1 MLIPDLQRA
10 IDRAREGV
18 DAIEELGRARAEA
31 ERDYRVALRKAVLG
45 LRARGMPASVASDA
59 ARGQEEVARLAFERD
74 CAQAVYDASYEALL
88 LAKKEAGLIEAQ
100 VEREW
105 RG

>member
-10 IDRAREGV
+10 LEKAKDGV
-18 DAIEELGRARAEA
+18 AEIEPLGRTRAEA
-31 ERDYRVALRKAVLG
+31 ERDYRIALRKAVLG
-45 LRARGMPASVASDA
+45 LRARGLPASVATDA

-74 CAQAVYDASYEALL
+74 CAQAVYDANYEALL

-100 VEREW
+100 IEREW

>member
-59 ARGQEEVARLAFERD
+59 ARGKEEVARLAFERD
-74 CAQAVYDASYEALL
+74 CAQAVYDANYEALL